1 MLCGGYQPKQKRP
14 EDMPVVS
21 VPTMSDAYINTIKE
35 VKKNTIII
43 PPDATNGNMFI
54 RAYGYEIKGRAS
66 GRVYLEG
73 ICFGFDEG
81 WWDSP
86 YI

>member
-1 MLCGGYQPKQKRP
+1 MAELNIKFSAEQMAEIKAYT
-14 EDMPVVS
+14 D
-21 VPTMSDAYINTIKE
+21 DAIKE
-35 VKKNTIII
+35 VKKNSIII

-66 GRVYLEG
+66 GRIYIEG
-73 ICFGFDEG
+73 VCFGFDEG

-86 YI
+86 YIKPDET

>member
-1 MLCGGYQPKQKRP
+1 MAECKIKF
-14 EDMPVVS
+14 
-21 VPTMSDAYINTIKE
+21 SDEQMAEIKAHTDDAIKE

-73 ICFGFDEG
+73 VCFGFDEG

-86 YI
+86 YIKPDET